1 MDSFS
6 FTIPQNIKF
15 GAGTLDL
22 LPDLAKELGKSKGYI
37 ISGPHLNKIGMVAKC
52 RKALKNAGMESECF
66 TETEGNPST
75 DTVVK
80 ATEGFKKS
88 KADFIVAFGGGSPLD
103 VAKAVAVLATYGG
116 NIVDYEGAGKVMGPV
131 VPMIAIPTTAGTG
144 SEVTAFSVI
153 TDHSRNY
160 KLTVVSNYLLP
171 AYVILDPDLIATVP
185 ANTAAACGI
194 DAMVHALE
202 AYISKAASP
211 FSDIFAREALRL
223 IGGSIRDYVA
233 DRSNPAACESMMVG
247 SLFAGIAFSHARLGN
262 VHAMSHPVSAY
273 FDVPHG
279 VANAILLPT
288 VVDFNKDAADPE
300 KYRYIYGCI
309 SKDMGADINFTP
321 DMLATEIRM
330 LNYELGILPTLS
342 DIGVTSDN
350 FEQMADDAMK
360 SGNIQCNPQFTMKND
375 ILKLYEQA
383 F

>member
-247 SLFAGIAFSHARLGN
+247 SLFAGIAFSHA
-262 VHAMSHPVSAY
+262 
-273 FDVPHG
+273 
-279 VANAILLPT
+279 
-288 VVDFNKDAADPE
+288 K
-300 KYRYIYGCI
+300 
-309 SKDMGADINFTP
+309 
-321 DMLATEIRM
+321 
-330 LNYELGILPTLS
+330 
-342 DIGVTSDN
+342 IGRAHV
-350 FEQMADDAMK
+350 
-360 SGNIQCNPQFTMKND
+360 
-375 ILKLYEQA
+375 
-383 F
+383 

>member
-88 KADFIVAFGGGSPLD
+88 NADFIVAFGGGSPLD

-233 DRSNPAACESMMVG
+233 DRSNPAACESMTVG

-330 LNYELGILPTLS
+330 MNYELGILPTLS
-342 DIGVTSDN
+342 DIGVTSDK

>member
-52 RKALKNAGMESECF
+52 RKALKSAGMESECF

-144 SEVTAFSVI
+144 SEVTVFSVI

-342 DIGVTSDN
+342 DIGVTSDK

>member
-22 LPDLAKELGKSKGYI
+22 LPDLAKELDKSKGYI

-88 KADFIVAFGGGSPLD
+88 NADFIVAFGGGSPLD

-233 DRSNPAACESMMVG
+233 DRSNPAACESMTVG

-342 DIGVTSDN
+342 DIGVTSDK

>member
-22 LPDLAKELGKSKGYI
+22 LPDLAKGLGKSKGYI

-88 KADFIVAFGGGSPLD
+88 NADFIVAFGGGSPLD

-288 VVDFNKDAADPE
+288 VLDFNKDAADPE

-342 DIGVTSDN
+342 DIGVTSDK

>member
-52 RKALKNAGMESECF
+52 RKALKSAGMESECF

-300 KYRYIYGCI
+300 KYRYIYGCR

-342 DIGVTSDN
+342 DIGVTSDK

>member
-22 LPDLAKELGKSKGYI
+22 LPDLAKKLGKSKGYI

-342 DIGVTSDN
+342 DIGVTSDK

>member
-262 VHAMSHPVSAY
+262 VHAVSHPVSAY

-342 DIGVTSDN
+342 DIGVTSDK

>member
-15 GAGTLDL
+15 RAGTLDL
-22 LPDLAKELGKSKGYI
+22 LPDLAKELGKSKRYI

-342 DIGVTSDN
+342 DIGVTSDK